1 MSDLSSGA
9 KLPEEIRTERRRWDR
24 LARDPWYTV
33 INEDGYRG
41 ARLPDEARGIF
52 DRSGED
58 DVARTIREIRQWVA
72 PDFHPR
78 EGVDLGCGIGRLTV
92 PLSRV
97 CEHITGV
104 DISDVMLE
112 KARQN
117 AASHGAHNV
126 TFVSTPAYFADSS
139 ESSRPDFVHSYIVLQ
154 HIPPRAGMWIIES
167 LVRRLLP
174 GGVGA
179 LQVTFARRASLVR
192 HVSHWLRLRVPGV
205 NVLANA
211 VKRRPLSEPLI
222 PMHEYDLARIFTL
235 LGDAGCTDLH
245 CRLTDH
251 GGHLGAMLIFRK
263 PAAG

>member
-1 MSDLSSGA
+1 MSEMSPGT
-9 KLPEEIRTERRRWDR
+9 KLPDEIRTERGRWDR

-33 INEDGYRG
+33 INDEGYRG
-41 ARLPDEARGIF
+41 ARLPDDARETF
-52 DRSGED
+52 DRSGEE
-58 DVARTIREIRQWVA
+58 DVALTIREIRQWVD

-78 EGVDLGCGIGRLTV
+78 EAVDLGCGIGRLTL

-97 CEHITGV
+97 CDHITGV
-104 DISDVMLE
+104 DISEVMLGQ
-112 KARQN
+112 ARQN
-117 AASHGAHNV
+117 AASRGVRNA

-139 ESSRPDFVHSYIVLQ
+139 DDKRPDFIHSYIVIQ
-154 HIPPRAGMWIIES
+154 HIPPRAGMWIVES
-167 LVRRLLP
+167 LVKRLLP

-179 LQVTFARRASLVR
+179 LHVTFARRASSIR
-192 HVSHWLRLRVPGV
+192 RVSHWLRLVVPGV

-235 LGDAGCTDLH
+235 LGDAGCVSVH
-245 CRLTDH
+245 SRLTDH

-263 PAAG
+263 PVTR